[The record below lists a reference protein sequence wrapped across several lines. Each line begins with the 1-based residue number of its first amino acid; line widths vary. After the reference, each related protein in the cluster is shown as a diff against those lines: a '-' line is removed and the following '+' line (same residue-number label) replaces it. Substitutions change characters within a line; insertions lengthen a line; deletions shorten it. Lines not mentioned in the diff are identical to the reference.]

1 MEVITFSG
9 TWRQAAVTLK
19 GNWAKAIGVSLIQ
32 WLISAAAQ
40 TAPMVGQLAHIFLI
54 PLSVG
59 LNLYFLML
67 ARTQQPTLET
77 IFVPFNSYGRMLWA
91 GIRMFIFIFLQW
103 LLLIIPGIVATYRY
117 ALTYYIMLDEP
128 ELKARDAMIKS
139 REMMYGHKAQL
150 CGYSILLG
158 LLAFAAAL
166 FTLGIGL
173 IWFVPF
179 AQTFM
184 ANYYL
189 QVKTQYELTHPA
201 VVAGE

>member
-1 MEVITFSG
+1 MAIE
-9 TWRQAAVTLK
+9 AAHVYQ
-19 GNWAKAIGVSLIQ
+19 GRGGEE
-32 WLISAAAQ
+32 SAAHAGRSEKF
-40 TAPMVGQLAHIFLI
+40 PEFVVGQVVDGRVKRIMDYGVFVDLDGIDGLVPIREVSWDPVKNIREHCHEGDVVRVVV
-54 PLSVG
+54 LS
-59 LNLYFLML
+59 LDSAKLRISL
-67 ARTQQPTLET
+67 
-77 IFVPFNSYGRMLWA
+77 S
-91 GIRMFIFIFLQW
+91 IR
-103 LLLIIPGIVATYRY
+103 R
-117 ALTYYIMLDEP
+117 LTERPKPVEREMASAVDKA

-158 LLAFAAAL
+158 LLAFAAVI

-201 VVAGE
+201 VVAAE

>member
-1 MEVITFSG
+1 M
-9 TWRQAAVTLK
+9 
-19 GNWAKAIGVSLIQ
+19 
-32 WLISAAAQ
+32 
-40 TAPMVGQLAHIFLI
+40 
-54 PLSVG
+54 
-59 LNLYFLML
+59 
-67 ARTQQPTLET
+67 
-77 IFVPFNSYGRMLWA
+77 
-91 GIRMFIFIFLQW
+91 
-103 LLLIIPGIVATYRY
+103 ATYRY

-158 LLAFAAAL
+158 LLAFAAAI